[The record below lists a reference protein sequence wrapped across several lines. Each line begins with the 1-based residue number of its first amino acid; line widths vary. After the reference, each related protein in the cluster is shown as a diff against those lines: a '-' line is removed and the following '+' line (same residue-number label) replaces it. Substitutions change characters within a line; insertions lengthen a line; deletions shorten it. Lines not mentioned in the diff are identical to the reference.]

1 MQIGFFMCARISQA
15 IWSQGILRWIVFIVS
30 SFALGKRNRLE
41 GRDLLGLNSI
51 LILACAQ
58 KAAEADR
65 EEERVMDIKKSL
77 FPLKKGQALVELAL
91 GMFAL
96 ALVLSAIFSFTRY
109 IVTSLDVQRKARVKA
124 GVAAFSA
131 GAAENDSAVATET
144 QKVNVEKMSAE
155 YIFGREEVDVKERV
169 VIPGLGGLK

>member
-1 MQIGFFMCARISQA
+1 
-15 IWSQGILRWIVFIVS
+15 
-30 SFALGKRNRLE
+30 
-41 GRDLLGLNSI
+41 
-51 LILACAQ
+51 
-58 KAAEADR
+58 
-65 EEERVMDIKKSL
+65 MDIKKSL

-131 GAAENDSAVATET
+131 GAAENDSAVATES